1 MEGFRVVRLNEIVR
15 NVDIL
20 ITATGNKNVVTR
32 EHLDKVGDWW
42 WWWVRLGCRGVS
54 SNLGDPHQKARV
66 EL

>member
-32 EHLDKVGDWW
+32 EHLDKVGGWW
-42 WWWVRLGCRGVS
+42 WWLKSFERLNCI
-54 SNLGDPHQKARV
+54 LY
-66 EL
+66 

>member
-32 EHLDKVGDWW
+32 EHLDKVGGWW
-42 WWWVRLGCRGVS
+42 
-54 SNLGDPHQKARV
+54 
-66 EL
+66 